1 MQAWT
6 LQPRAIIVRTDG
18 ADSGHERRW
27 LSVGGHS
34 RAGRRACAS
43 SARCTIVAP
52 TTEASAI
59 GHALTLRRP
68 LRLEAIDDRVFA
80 VDGTPTDCVNVAVT
94 HVFNGLPDLVVSG
107 INKGWNLGDDVTYSG
122 TVAGA
127 LEGALLG
134 IPSIGVS
141 LRQTRG
147 DYDFQLRGARRGG
160 DGRAR
165 SCGSRCPA
173 RTFLNINVPK
183 GEPKGYRVTVQAKR
197 NHVTSVA
204 ERHDPKG
211 HPYYWIEE
219 GQNEWEPH
227 DRSDYQAVRDGY
239 VSVTPLHPDLTA
251 HHALAAVEALSFEKA
266 AVRSRH
272 GRVRRTARWRLAM
285 RSRVSS
291 VVVLAAV
298 LAARRRR
305 GAAEAQAARAR
316 TSARRCSR

>member
-1 MQAWT
+1 MLRILVTNDDGYASPGIHA
-6 LQPRAIIVRTDG
+6 LARALDDLGQVI
-18 ADSGHERRW
+18 
-27 LSVGGHS
+27 
-34 RAGRRACAS
+34 
-43 SARCTIVAP
+43 IVAP

-68 LRLEAIDDRVFA
+68 LRLETIGDRVFA

-94 HVFNGLPDLVVSG
+94 QVFKGLPDLVVSG
-107 INKGWNLGDDVTYSG
+107 INRGWNLGDDVTYSG

-147 DYDFQLRGARRGG
+147 DYDFSYAARAAAAMADAILRQPLPG
-160 DGRAR
+160 
-165 SCGSRCPA
+165 

-251 HHALAAVEALSFEKA
+251 HHALAAVEALAYEKA
-266 AVRSRH
+266 
-272 GRVRRTARWRLAM
+272 
-285 RSRVSS
+285 
-291 VVVLAAV
+291 VVK
-298 LAARRRR
+298 
-305 GAAEAQAARAR
+305 
-316 TSARRCSR
+316 